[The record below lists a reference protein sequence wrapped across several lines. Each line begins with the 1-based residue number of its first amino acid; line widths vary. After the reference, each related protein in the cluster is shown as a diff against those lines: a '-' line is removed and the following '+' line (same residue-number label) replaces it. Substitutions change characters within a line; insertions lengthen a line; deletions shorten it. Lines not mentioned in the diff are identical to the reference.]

1 MGHEHSIQD
10 NDKLM
15 LKGVRLKG
23 VSMCHKLITLIKQ
36 AGTQLI
42 SSLDLQ
48 STYSRTLHCTST
60 DSEEELEPRKL

>member
-1 MGHEHSIQD
+1 
-10 NDKLM
+10 M
-15 LKGVRLKG
+15 LKGVRRKG
-23 VSMCHKLITLIKQ
+23 VSMCDKLITLIKQ

>member
-1 MGHEHSIQD
+1 
-10 NDKLM
+10 M

-23 VSMCHKLITLIKQ
+23 VSMCDKLITLIKQ

-60 DSEEELEPRKL
+60 DSKEELEPRKL